1 MENLGKADVN
11 VELYN
16 YLPGVNK
23 NRTIHNFD
31 ITAHS
36 WDIIQNSPYFTPLL
50 MENVV
55 DPLGAFSAIF
65 PSRRKRW
72 INNYIT
78 DSNGYPLTIPDYG
91 TPYILWKPVDNLDN
105 SGIVKDLVERGD
117 FEDYVLVY
125 PGNYPSDGSYVGPK
139 WVDSSRDREPDPD
152 DSTTIY
158 KWLSWVGLATPI
170 PASDTEDGESS
181 SEEEV
186 ETLPQTFY
194 INQTEVRDGLWWGI
208 ESVDFLNENMPFWVT
223 IKRENTPTTQD
234 HETAIVI
241 SLGIDDD
248 NNAFD
253 LYLSSNKKPRLIDY
267 YKGRDYIAQGT
278 TSAPSNEKE
287 FDTDLS
293 KMIESDMDL
302 EIGFMTIGG
311 RLVIWVNKTVLTYT
325 RVVKDSNADSSGKI
339 AEAKIGAG
347 KIRIWGTN
355 TQMIINVSPMVFAER
370 GIMPLPIPTIPPTID
385 PETQTTIAAPPYR
398 NILNNGDIG
407 TNSTALL
414 PNDPDN
420 PQPLY
425 GIDASQFIQRDPG
438 GSVVTDTPSG
448 FGFHRQGYVW
458 LSSSG
463 LFGLVN
469 ISSSEFYVMSMK
481 PIDVSVTFGVVEW
494 TIPNAGTPYFFRL
507 KGGAKTIPTTFELMA
522 TDVTED
528 ILSISQTNQAPDF
541 FSSIGSADI
550 TLYNKGGK
558 YDYLKSEQF
567 GISIKLGWNKDLVEL
582 EKVFTGLTISA
593 NSSEVAGKEVINVHC
608 EDYTYI
614 LKNTLII
621 NSPFYDGMVMYY
633 VVKDLVNRVGI
644 DSVTNDWE
652 NPTDYFL
659 PSGYAFTKPAIRFD
673 SNMNIFECIMNVV
686 KRAEAFIY
694 FDEYGSC
701 HVKKLPGG
709 LFSVGASENIVA
721 TFTRD
726 PAGPNTIL
734 DERNIEYNLDST
746 VNRISIFTLDRD
758 TRNAIVYTKSASGQE
773 DKLKFTKVAL
783 INQPAYGAYEVAV
796 AYGDELAL
804 RLFNSIRKTSFRTIG
819 EVIAAK
825 PLDFIELDGE
835 EFRLMSI
842 SRKYDA
848 ESNSLT
854 TDYNAEWL
862 GG

>member
-11 VELYN
+11 VVLFD

-36 WDIIQNSPYFTPLL
+36 WDIIQNSTYFIPLL
-50 MENVV
+50 LENVK

-78 DSNGYPLTIPDYG
+78 DSGGIPLITLDSSL
-91 TPYILWKPVDNLDN
+91 PYILWKPVNSVVN
-105 SGIVKDLVERGD
+105 SGIIKDLVERGD
-117 FEDYVLVY
+117 FDNYNLIY
-125 PGNYPSDGSYVGPK
+125 PGSYTSDGSYIGPK
-139 WVDSSRDREPDPD
+139 WVDAARDREPDPD

-158 KWLSWVGLATPI
+158 KWLSWVGLATPV
-170 PASDTEDGESS
+170 PTDDTEEAESS

-186 ETLPQTFY
+186 QPLPQVFY

-208 ESVDFLNENMPFWVT
+208 ESVAFLKENMPFWVT
-223 IKRENTPTTQD
+223 IKRENTPTTQN

-248 NNAFD
+248 DNAFD

-267 YKGRDYIAQGT
+267 YKGRDYIAEGT

-293 KMIESDMDL
+293 KIIESDMDL

-325 RVVKDSNADSSGKI
+325 RVIKDSNLDNSGKI
-339 AEAKIGAG
+339 YEAKIGAG
-347 KIRIWGTN
+347 KLRIWGTN

-370 GIMPLPIPTIPPTID
+370 GIMPLPIPTVPPTID

-414 PNDPDN
+414 PKDTDN
-420 PQPLY
+420 PDLLY
-425 GIDASQFIQRDPG
+425 GVDAFQFIQRDPG
-438 GSVVTDTPSG
+438 GSVVIDNPSG
-448 FGFHRQGYVW
+448 FGFHKQGYVW

-463 LFGLVN
+463 LLGLVN

-481 PIDVSVTFGVVEW
+481 PIDVTVTFGSVEW
-494 TIPNAGTPYFFRL
+494 TIPNAGAPYFFRL
-507 KGGAKTIPTTFELMA
+507 KGGAKTIPTTFELTS
-522 TDVTED
+522 TDITED
-528 ILSISQTNQAPDF
+528 ILTISQTNQAPDY

-567 GISIKLGWNKDLVEL
+567 GIRIKLGWNKDTTEL
-582 EKVFTGLTISA
+582 ETIFTGLTVSA
-593 NSSEVAGKEVINVHC
+593 NSSEIAGKEFINVHC
-608 EDYTYI
+608 EDYMYI
-614 LKNTLII
+614 LRNTPIV
-621 NSPFYDGMVMYY
+621 NSPFYDGMVTYY

-644 DSVTNDWE
+644 NSVINDWD
-652 NPTDYFL
+652 NTPDYFL
-659 PSGYAFTKPAIRFD
+659 PSGYAFTKPSVRFE
-673 SNMNIFECIMNVV
+673 SFAMIFECIINVV
-686 KRAEAFIY
+686 KRPEAFIY

-726 PAGPNTIL
+726 PLGPHTIL
-734 DERNIEYNLDST
+734 DERNVEYNLSET

-758 TRNAIVYTKSASGQE
+758 TRNPIVYTKSASEQE
-773 DKLKFTKVAL
+773 DKLKFTKVLL
-783 INQPAYGAYEVAV
+783 INQPAYGSYEVAV
-796 AYGDELAL
+796 AHAEDMAL
-804 RLFNSIRKTSFRTIG
+804 RAFSSIRKTSFRTIG
-819 EVIAAK
+819 EIIAAK
-825 PLDFIELDGE
+825 SLDFIEVDGE
-835 EFRLMSI
+835 EFRLLSVT
-842 SRKYDA
+842 RKYDA

-854 TDYNAEWL
+854 SDYNAEWL